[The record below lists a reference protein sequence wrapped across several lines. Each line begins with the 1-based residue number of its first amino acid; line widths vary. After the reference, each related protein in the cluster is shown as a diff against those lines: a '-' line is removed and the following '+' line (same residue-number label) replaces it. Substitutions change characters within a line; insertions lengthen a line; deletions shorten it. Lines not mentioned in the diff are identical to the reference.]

1 MFCKNAPINFVVIIF
16 AKNLEEH
23 CFKRRRY
30 KCLSRQSIA
39 GQIVAAWYMYIHM
52 RSSSGL
58 FHVHI
63 NAKSVNP
70 FPAGKRKFTRPSFGK
85 EC

>member
-1 MFCKNAPINFVVIIF
+1 MNFVVIIF
-16 AKNLEEH
+16 AKNLEVH
-23 CFKRRRY
+23 
-30 KCLSRQSIA
+30 CLSRQSIA

-58 FHVHI
+58 FYVHI
-63 NAKSVNP
+63 NAKSVNQ
-70 FPAGKRKFTRPSFGK
+70 FPAGKRRFTPPSLGK